1 MFYYP
6 CIIFCNFATGFK
18 GNCHTTRLTTHTT
31 QKQLRIMKKIFL
43 ALVGV
48 FLSSLLWADISG
60 VVRDEQG
67 EPLIGVSVLIEGTTQ
82 GTITDFDGN
91 FTLNAQEGQTLEVS
105 YMGYRTEHVRVSG
118 TSLAVV
124 LREDAK
130 TLDEV
135 VVVGYGTQKR
145 SDLTGS
151 VASVKADDVNAVPTS
166 SVAEMLRGQAA
177 GVVVT
182 QNSARPGGQSDIVIR
197 GKKSLTGGNAP
208 LYIVD
213 GTPVDNIDDFNA
225 QDIESVEVLKD
236 AAAQAIYGARASN
249 GVILVTTKK
258 GAEGKTSVDI
268 NAYAGAQTVKRNF
281 DLYSG
286 AEWAQLKREANRS
299 FVYDP
304 ATKTATGA
312 YQDDAS
318 LFGNMYQNLVDQQYT
333 DWENLMVHPAL
344 QQKYDISVRTGND
357 RSKMSA
363 ALGYFDQEG
372 MISPANYQ
380 RYNARFDFS
389 QKLGKRVTLGFKA
402 NYIHS
407 NQKSEDSDFVKV
419 LTESPLLSAYDA
431 DGNMLSLLADSK
443 WSPLWNNAHY
453 TSDKKTDRFMLGA
466 NLNWDIWG
474 GFTYRLNASVNYR
487 NQEQGTYQDSKH
499 EKGSSVGG
507 QAAITNTRYVD
518 YLLENI
524 FGYDHTWQDK
534 HHLNVTLVQSIE
546 SIRTTKTQT
555 SGSGFATDDLGYNN
569 ISAASITNPTVRTIT
584 PRHLVSFM
592 GRVNYS
598 LMDKYLFSVSA
609 RVDGSS
615 VFGKNSKWGVFPAG
629 SFAWRI
635 NQEDWLVDVNW
646 LTNLK
651 LRLSAGSV
659 GNQAID
665 PYQTQGLV
673 DGYYMKFGD
682 QNAMVGYL
690 PSTQLQNPDL
700 KWETTT
706 SYNVGLDFGFLRDRI
721 MGSVEYYYAKTT
733 DLLVEKSINQ
743 TTGYNTQLV
752 NMGSV
757 MNQGVEITANFVPV
771 KIKNF
776 TWTIDLIWAHNQ
788 NKILS
793 LNGATSADGKL
804 LNDEANNWFIGHNIN
819 AYYDYVFDGIW
830 QLGDDIPDYGGTYQ
844 PQPGDIRVRDV
855 NGDGQITPDDRVV
868 IDRDPKWT
876 ASLGTSFKFYGVD
889 ITFDFYGVYGAVR
902 QNNYLYASNQGGD
915 LKGVRNGIKVD
926 YWTIENPSNTAPR
939 PRDGNISY
947 FSSLSYQD
955 ASYFRLRNLSVGYS
969 FPKKLIAKAKMTNL
983 RIYCTA
989 SNLFTCTR
997 YQSYSPEASAGSYP
1011 EPRTVIGG
1019 LNLSF

>member
-1 MFYYP
+1 
-6 CIIFCNFATGFK
+6 
-18 GNCHTTRLTTHTT
+18 
-31 QKQLRIMKKIFL
+31 MKKIFL

-118 TSLAVV
+118 SSLAVV
-124 LREDAK
+124 LREDTK

-213 GTPVDNIDDFNA
+213 GTPVDNIDDFNS

-268 NAYAGAQTVKRNF
+268 NAYAGAQMVKRNF

-304 ATKTATGA
+304 ATKTATGT

-407 NQKSEDSDFVKV
+407 NQKSEDSDFAKV

-524 FGYDHTWQDK
+524 FGYDHTWQDR

-546 SIRTTKTQT
+546 SIRTTKTKT

-609 RVDGSS
+609 RIDGSS

-706 SYNVGLDFGFLRDRI
+706 SYNVGIDFGFLRDRI

-793 LNGATSADGKL
+793 LNGATGADGQL

-830 QLGDDIPDYGGTYQ
+830 QLDDDIPDYGGTYQ

-876 ASLGTSFKFYGVD
+876 ASFGTSFKFYGVD

-902 QNNYLYASNQGGD
+902 QNNYLYAANQGGD

>member
-1 MFYYP
+1 
-6 CIIFCNFATGFK
+6 
-18 GNCHTTRLTTHTT
+18 
-31 QKQLRIMKKIFL
+31 MKKIFL

-118 TSLAVV
+118 SSLAVV
-124 LREDAK
+124 LREDTK

-213 GTPVDNIDDFNA
+213 GTPVDNIDDFNS

-268 NAYAGAQTVKRNF
+268 NAYAGAQMVKRNF

-304 ATKTATGA
+304 ATKTATGT

-318 LFGNMYQNLVDQQYT
+318 LFGNMYQNFVDQQYT

-389 QKLGKRVTLGFKA
+389 QKLGKRVTLGFKT

-407 NQKSEDSDFVKV
+407 NQKSEDSDFAKV

-706 SYNVGLDFGFLRDRI
+706 SYNVGIDFGFLRDRI

-793 LNGATSADGKL
+793 LNGATGADGQL

-830 QLGDDIPDYGGTYQ
+830 QLDDDIPDYGGTYQ

-855 NGDGQITPDDRVV
+855 NGEGQITPDDRVV

-902 QNNYLYASNQGGD
+902 QNNYLYAANQGGD

>member
-1 MFYYP
+1 
-6 CIIFCNFATGFK
+6 
-18 GNCHTTRLTTHTT
+18 
-31 QKQLRIMKKIFL
+31 MKKIFL

-118 TSLAVV
+118 SSLAVV
-124 LREDAK
+124 LREDTK

-213 GTPVDNIDDFNA
+213 GTPVDNIDDFNS

-268 NAYAGAQTVKRNF
+268 NAYAGAQMVKRNF

-304 ATKTATGA
+304 ATKTATGT

-357 RSKMSA
+357 RFKMSA

-407 NQKSEDSDFVKV
+407 NQKSEDSDFAKV

-793 LNGATSADGKL
+793 LNGATGADGQP

-830 QLGDDIPDYGGTYQ
+830 QLDDDIPDYGGTYQ

-876 ASLGTSFKFYGVD
+876 ASFGTSFKFYGVD

-902 QNNYLYASNQGGD
+902 QNNYLYAANQGGD

>member
-1 MFYYP
+1 
-6 CIIFCNFATGFK
+6 
-18 GNCHTTRLTTHTT
+18 
-31 QKQLRIMKKIFL
+31 MKKIFL

-118 TSLAVV
+118 SSLAVV
-124 LREDAK
+124 MREDTK

-268 NAYAGAQTVKRNF
+268 NAYAGAQMVKRNF

-304 ATKTATGA
+304 ATKTATGT

-407 NQKSEDSDFVKV
+407 NQKSEDSDFAKV

-524 FGYDHTWQDK
+524 FGYDHTWQDR

-793 LNGATSADGKL
+793 LNGATGADGQL

-830 QLGDDIPDYGGTYQ
+830 QLDDDLPDYGGTYQ

-902 QNNYLYASNQGGD
+902 QNNYLYAANQGGD

>member
-1 MFYYP
+1 
-6 CIIFCNFATGFK
+6 
-18 GNCHTTRLTTHTT
+18 
-31 QKQLRIMKKIFL
+31 MKKIFL
-43 ALVGV
+43 TLVGV

-118 TSLAVV
+118 SSLAVV
-124 LREDAK
+124 LREDTK

-213 GTPVDNIDDFNA
+213 GTPVDNIDDFNS

-268 NAYAGAQTVKRNF
+268 NAYAGAQMVKRNF

-304 ATKTATGA
+304 ATKTATGT

-407 NQKSEDSDFVKV
+407 NQKSEDSDFAKV

-524 FGYDHTWQDK
+524 FGYDHTWQDR

-793 LNGATSADGKL
+793 LNGATGADGQL

-830 QLGDDIPDYGGTYQ
+830 QLDDDIPDYGGTYQ

-876 ASLGTSFKFYGVD
+876 ASFGTSFKFYGVD

-902 QNNYLYASNQGGD
+902 QNNYLYAANQGGD
-915 LKGVRNGIKVD
+915 LKGVRNGIKVN

-955 ASYFRLRNLSVGYS
+955 ASYFRLRNFSVGYS

>member
-1 MFYYP
+1 
-6 CIIFCNFATGFK
+6 
-18 GNCHTTRLTTHTT
+18 
-31 QKQLRIMKKIFL
+31 MKKIFL
-43 ALVGV
+43 GILCVMCSAWA
-48 FLSSLLWADISG
+48 WADVTG

-67 EPLIGVSVLIEGTTQ
+67 EPLIGVSVVLEGTTQ
-82 GTITDFDGN
+82 GTITDFDGQ
-91 FTLNAQEGQTLEVS
+91 FVLSAQEGQTLEIS
-105 YMGYRTEHVRVSG
+105 YMGYRTERVKVG
-118 TSLAVV
+118 KGALTVV
-124 LREDAK
+124 LSEDTKA
-130 TLDEV
+130 LDEV

-151 VASVKADDVNAVPTS
+151 VVSVKAEDMNAVPTS

-225 QDIESVEVLKD
+225 QDIESIEVLKD
-236 AAAQAIYGARASN
+236 ASAQAIYGARASN
-249 GVILVTTKK
+249 GVILVTTKR
-258 GAEGKTSVDI
+258 GSEGKTQVDL
-268 NAYAGAQTVKRNF
+268 NAYAGAQMVKRNF

-286 AEWAQLKREANRS
+286 AEWARMKREANRS

-304 ATKTATGA
+304 VTKTATGD
-312 YQDDAS
+312 YQDDVS
-318 LFGNMYQNLVDQQYT
+318 LFGNMYQNLVDERYT
-333 DWENLMVHPAL
+333 NWEELMIKPAL

-357 RSKMSA
+357 RTKMSA
-363 ALGYFDQEG
+363 ALGFYDQEG
-372 MISPANYQ
+372 MIAPANYR
-380 RYNARFDFS
+380 RYNARFDVS
-389 QKLGKRVTLGFKA
+389 QKLGKRVTIGMKT
-402 NYIHS
+402 NYVHS
-407 NQKSEDSDFVKV
+407 DQKSEDSEFSKV
-419 LTESPLLSAYDA
+419 LTESPLLSAYDE

-453 TSDKKTDRFMLGA
+453 TSDKKTDRFMLGL
-466 NLNWDIWG
+466 NLDWNIWG
-474 GFTYRLNASVNYR
+474 GLTYRLNTSVNYR
-487 NQEQGTYQDSKH
+487 NQEQGVYRDSKH

-507 QAAITNTRYVD
+507 QASVANTRYVD

-524 FGYDHTWQDK
+524 LAYDRTWQEK

-546 SIRTTKTQT
+546 SIRTTMTT
-555 SGSGFATDDLGYNN
+555 TGGSGFATDDLGYNN
-569 ISAASITNPTVRTIT
+569 ISAASITNPTKRTIT
-584 PRHLVSFM
+584 PRQLVSFM

-659 GNQAID
+659 GNQAIS

-673 DGYYMKFGD
+673 DSYYMKFGD
-682 QNAMVGYL
+682 ENALVGYL
-690 PSTQLQNPDL
+690 LSGQLQNPDL

-706 SYNVGLDFGFLRDRI
+706 SYNAGLDFGFLRDRI
-721 MGSVEYYYAKTT
+721 MGTVEYYRAKTT

-757 MNQGVEITANFVPV
+757 LNQGVEITANFVPV

-776 TWTIDLIWAHNQ
+776 TWTVDVIWAHNQ

-793 LNGATSADGKL
+793 LNGAQGANGEL
-804 LNDEANNWFIGHNIN
+804 LNDEANGWFIGHNIN
-819 AYYDYVFDGIW
+819 AYYDYRFDGIW

-844 PQPGDIRVRDV
+844 PQPGDIRVKDV
-855 NGDGQITPDDRVV
+855 NNDGKITAEDRVV

-876 ASLGTSFKFYGVD
+876 ASLGTAFKFFGVD
-889 ITFDFYGVYGAVR
+889 ISFDFYGVYGAVR
-902 QNNYLYASNQGGD
+902 QNNYLYSSNQGGD

-939 PRDGNISY
+939 PRDGNITY

-955 ASYFRLRNLSVGYS
+955 ASYFRLRTLSVGYS
-969 FPKKLIAKAKMTNL
+969 FPKKLIAKAKMSNL

-989 SNLFTCTR
+989 SNVFTCTK

>member
-1 MFYYP
+1 
-6 CIIFCNFATGFK
+6 
-18 GNCHTTRLTTHTT
+18 
-31 QKQLRIMKKIFL
+31 MKKIFL

-118 TSLAVV
+118 SSLAVV
-124 LREDAK
+124 LREDTK

-213 GTPVDNIDDFNA
+213 GTPVDNIDDFNS

-268 NAYAGAQTVKRNF
+268 NAYAGAQMVKRNF

-304 ATKTATGA
+304 ATKTATGT

-318 LFGNMYQNLVDQQYT
+318 LFGNMYQNFVDQQYT

-389 QKLGKRVTLGFKA
+389 QKLGKRVTLGFKT

-407 NQKSEDSDFVKV
+407 NQKSEDSDFAKV

-706 SYNVGLDFGFLRDRI
+706 SYNVGIDFGFLRDRI

-793 LNGATSADGKL
+793 LNGATGADGQL

-830 QLGDDIPDYGGTYQ
+830 QLDDDIPDYGGTYQ

-902 QNNYLYASNQGGD
+902 QNNYLYAANQGGD

>member
-1 MFYYP
+1 
-6 CIIFCNFATGFK
+6 
-18 GNCHTTRLTTHTT
+18 
-31 QKQLRIMKKIFL
+31 MKKIFL

-118 TSLAVV
+118 SSLAVV
-124 LREDAK
+124 LQEDTK

-213 GTPVDNIDDFNA
+213 GTPVDNIDDFNS

-268 NAYAGAQTVKRNF
+268 NAYAGAQMVKRNF

-304 ATKTATGA
+304 ATKTATGT

-318 LFGNMYQNLVDQQYT
+318 LFGNMYQNFVDQQYT

-389 QKLGKRVTLGFKA
+389 QKLGKRVTLGFKT

-407 NQKSEDSDFVKV
+407 NQKSEDSDFAKV

-466 NLNWDIWG
+466 NLNWNIWG

-555 SGSGFATDDLGYNN
+555 SGSGFATDDFGYNN

-706 SYNVGLDFGFLRDRI
+706 SYNVGIDFGFLRDRI

-793 LNGATSADGKL
+793 LNGATGADGQL

-830 QLGDDIPDYGGTYQ
+830 QLDDDIPDYGGTYQ

-876 ASLGTSFKFYGVD
+876 ASFGTSFKFYGVD

-902 QNNYLYASNQGGD
+902 QNNYLYAANQGGD

>member
-1 MFYYP
+1 
-6 CIIFCNFATGFK
+6 
-18 GNCHTTRLTTHTT
+18 
-31 QKQLRIMKKIFL
+31 MKKIFL

-118 TSLAVV
+118 SSLAVV
-124 LREDAK
+124 LREDTK

-213 GTPVDNIDDFNA
+213 GTPVDNIDDFNS

-268 NAYAGAQTVKRNF
+268 NAYAGVQMVKRNF

-304 ATKTATGA
+304 ATKTATGT

-318 LFGNMYQNLVDQQYT
+318 LFGNMYQNFVDQQYT

-389 QKLGKRVTLGFKA
+389 QKLGKRVTLGFKT

-407 NQKSEDSDFVKV
+407 NQKSEDSDFAKV

-673 DGYYMKFGD
+673 DGYYMQFGD

-706 SYNVGLDFGFLRDRI
+706 SYNVGIDFGFLRDRI

-793 LNGATSADGKL
+793 LNGATGADGQL

-830 QLGDDIPDYGGTYQ
+830 QLDDDIPDYGGTYQ

-902 QNNYLYASNQGGD
+902 QNNYLYAANQGGD

>member
-1 MFYYP
+1 
-6 CIIFCNFATGFK
+6 
-18 GNCHTTRLTTHTT
+18 
-31 QKQLRIMKKIFL
+31 MKKIFL
-43 ALVGV
+43 ALAGV

-118 TSLAVV
+118 SSLAVV
-124 LREDAK
+124 LREDTK

-213 GTPVDNIDDFNA
+213 GTPVDNIDDFNS

-268 NAYAGAQTVKRNF
+268 NAYAGAQMVKRNF

-304 ATKTATGA
+304 ATKTATGT

-318 LFGNMYQNLVDQQYT
+318 LFGNMYQNFVDQQYT

-389 QKLGKRVTLGFKA
+389 QKLGKRVTLGFKT

-407 NQKSEDSDFVKV
+407 NQKSEDSDFAKV

-706 SYNVGLDFGFLRDRI
+706 SYNVGIDFGFLRDRI

-793 LNGATSADGKL
+793 LNGATGADGQL

-830 QLGDDIPDYGGTYQ
+830 QLDDDIPDYGGTYQ

-902 QNNYLYASNQGGD
+902 QNNYLYAANQGGD

>member
-1 MFYYP
+1 
-6 CIIFCNFATGFK
+6 
-18 GNCHTTRLTTHTT
+18 
-31 QKQLRIMKKIFL
+31 MKKIFL

-118 TSLAVV
+118 SSLAVV
-124 LREDAK
+124 LREDTK

-213 GTPVDNIDDFNA
+213 GTPVDNIDDFNS

-268 NAYAGAQTVKRNF
+268 NVYAGAQMVKRNF

-304 ATKTATGA
+304 ATKTATGT

-318 LFGNMYQNLVDQQYT
+318 LFGNMYQNFVDQQYT

-389 QKLGKRVTLGFKA
+389 QKLGKRVTLGFKT

-407 NQKSEDSDFVKV
+407 NQKSEDSDFAKV

-793 LNGATSADGKL
+793 LNGATGADGQL

-830 QLGDDIPDYGGTYQ
+830 QLDDDIPDYGGTYQ

-902 QNNYLYASNQGGD
+902 QNNYLYAANQGGD

>member
-1 MFYYP
+1 
-6 CIIFCNFATGFK
+6 
-18 GNCHTTRLTTHTT
+18 
-31 QKQLRIMKKIFL
+31 MKKIFL

>member
-1 MFYYP
+1 
-6 CIIFCNFATGFK
+6 
-18 GNCHTTRLTTHTT
+18 
-31 QKQLRIMKKIFL
+31 MKKIFL

-118 TSLAVV
+118 SSLAVV
-124 LREDAK
+124 LREDTK

-213 GTPVDNIDDFNA
+213 GTPVDNIDDFNS

-268 NAYAGAQTVKRNF
+268 NAYAGAQMVKRNF

-304 ATKTATGA
+304 ATKTATGT

-407 NQKSEDSDFVKV
+407 NQKSEDSDFAKV

-793 LNGATSADGKL
+793 LNGATGADGQL

-830 QLGDDIPDYGGTYQ
+830 QLDDDIPDYGGTYQ

-902 QNNYLYASNQGGD
+902 QNNYLYAANQGGD

>member
-1 MFYYP
+1 M
-6 CIIFCNFATGFK
+6 CSAW
-18 GNCHTTRLTTHTT
+18 
-31 QKQLRIMKKIFL
+31 
-43 ALVGV
+43 A
-48 FLSSLLWADISG
+48 WADVTG

-67 EPLIGVSVLIEGTTQ
+67 EPLIGVSVVLEGTTQ
-82 GTITDFDGN
+82 GTITDFDGQ
-91 FTLNAQEGQTLEVS
+91 FVLSAQEGQTLEIS
-105 YMGYRTEHVRVSG
+105 YMGYRTERVKVG
-118 TSLAVV
+118 KGALTVV
-124 LREDAK
+124 LSEDTKA
-130 TLDEV
+130 LDEV

-151 VASVKADDVNAVPTS
+151 VVSVKAEDMNAVPTS

-225 QDIESVEVLKD
+225 QDIESIEVLKD
-236 AAAQAIYGARASN
+236 ASAQAIYGARASN
-249 GVILVTTKK
+249 GVILVTTKR
-258 GAEGKTSVDI
+258 GSEGKTQVDL
-268 NAYAGAQTVKRNF
+268 NAYAGAQMVKRNF

-286 AEWAQLKREANRS
+286 AEWARMKREANRS

-304 ATKTATGA
+304 VTKTATGD
-312 YQDDAS
+312 YQNDVS
-318 LFGNMYQNLVDQQYT
+318 LFGNMYQNLVDERYT
-333 DWENLMVHPAL
+333 NWEELMIKPAL

-357 RSKMSA
+357 RTKMSA
-363 ALGYFDQEG
+363 ALGFYDQEG
-372 MISPANYQ
+372 MIAPANYR
-380 RYNARFDFS
+380 RYNARFDVS
-389 QKLGKRVTLGFKA
+389 QKLGKRVTIGMKT
-402 NYIHS
+402 NYVHS
-407 NQKSEDSDFVKV
+407 DQKSEDSEFSKV
-419 LTESPLLSAYDA
+419 LTESPLLSAYDE

-453 TSDKKTDRFMLGA
+453 TSDKKTDRFMLGL
-466 NLNWDIWG
+466 NLDWNIWG
-474 GFTYRLNASVNYR
+474 GLTYRLNTSVNYR
-487 NQEQGTYQDSKH
+487 NQEQGVYRDSKH

-507 QAAITNTRYVD
+507 QASVANTRYVD

-524 FGYDHTWQDK
+524 LAYDRTWQEK

-546 SIRTTKTQT
+546 SIRTTMTT
-555 SGSGFATDDLGYNN
+555 TGGSGFATDDLGYNN
-569 ISAASITNPTVRTIT
+569 ISAASITNPTKRTIT
-584 PRHLVSFM
+584 PRQLVSFM

-659 GNQAID
+659 GNQAIS

-673 DGYYMKFGD
+673 DSYYMKFGD
-682 QNAMVGYL
+682 ENALVGYL
-690 PSTQLQNPDL
+690 PSWQLQNPDL

-706 SYNVGLDFGFLRDRI
+706 SYNAGLDFGFLRDRI
-721 MGSVEYYYAKTT
+721 MGTVEYYRAKTT

-757 MNQGVEITANFVPV
+757 LNQGVEITANFVPV

-776 TWTIDLIWAHNQ
+776 TWTVDVIWAHNQ

-793 LNGATSADGKL
+793 LNGAQGANGEL
-804 LNDEANNWFIGHNIN
+804 LNDEANGWFIGHNIN
-819 AYYDYVFDGIW
+819 AYYDYQFDGIW
-830 QLGDDIPDYGGTYQ
+830 QLDDDIPDYGGTYQ
-844 PQPGDIRVRDV
+844 PQPGDIRVKDV
-855 NGDGQITPDDRVV
+855 NNDGKITAEDRVV

-876 ASLGTSFKFYGVD
+876 ASLGTAFKFFGVD
-889 ITFDFYGVYGAVR
+889 ISFDFYGVYGAVR
-902 QNNYLYASNQGGD
+902 QNNYLYSSNQGGD

-939 PRDGNISY
+939 PRDGNITY

-955 ASYFRLRNLSVGYS
+955 ASYFRLRTLSVGYS
-969 FPKKLIAKAKMTNL
+969 FPKKLIEKAKMSNL

-989 SNLFTCTR
+989 SNVFTCAK

>member
-1 MFYYP
+1 
-6 CIIFCNFATGFK
+6 
-18 GNCHTTRLTTHTT
+18 
-31 QKQLRIMKKIFL
+31 MKKIFL

-118 TSLAVV
+118 SSLAVV
-124 LREDAK
+124 LREDTK

-213 GTPVDNIDDFNA
+213 GTPVDNIDDFNS

-268 NAYAGAQTVKRNF
+268 NAYAGAQMVKRNF

-304 ATKTATGA
+304 ATKTATGT

-318 LFGNMYQNLVDQQYT
+318 LFGNMYQNFVDQQYT

-389 QKLGKRVTLGFKA
+389 QKLGKRVTLGFKT

-407 NQKSEDSDFVKV
+407 NQKSEDSDFAKV

-524 FGYDHTWQDK
+524 FGYDHTWQDR

-793 LNGATSADGKL
+793 LNGATGADGQL

-830 QLGDDIPDYGGTYQ
+830 QLDDDIPDYGGTYQ

-876 ASLGTSFKFYGVD
+876 ASFGTSFKFYGVD

-902 QNNYLYASNQGGD
+902 QNNYLYAANQGGD

-926 YWTIENPSNTAPR
+926 YWTIGNPSNTAPR

>member
-1 MFYYP
+1 
-6 CIIFCNFATGFK
+6 
-18 GNCHTTRLTTHTT
+18 
-31 QKQLRIMKKIFL
+31 MKNIFL

-118 TSLAVV
+118 SSLAVV
-124 LREDAK
+124 MREDTK

-268 NAYAGAQTVKRNF
+268 NAYAGAQMVKRNF

-304 ATKTATGA
+304 ATKTATGT

-407 NQKSEDSDFVKV
+407 NQKSEDSDFAKV

-524 FGYDHTWQDK
+524 FGYDHTWQDR

-793 LNGATSADGKL
+793 LNGATGADGQL

-830 QLGDDIPDYGGTYQ
+830 QLDDDIPDYGGTYQ

-902 QNNYLYASNQGGD
+902 QNNYLYAANQGGD

>member
-1 MFYYP
+1 
-6 CIIFCNFATGFK
+6 
-18 GNCHTTRLTTHTT
+18 
-31 QKQLRIMKKIFL
+31 MKKIFL

-118 TSLAVV
+118 SSLAVV
-124 LREDAK
+124 LREDTK

-213 GTPVDNIDDFNA
+213 GTPVDNIDDFNS

-268 NAYAGAQTVKRNF
+268 NAYAGAQMVKRNF

-304 ATKTATGA
+304 ATKTATGT

-407 NQKSEDSDFVKV
+407 NQKSEDSDFAKV

-524 FGYDHTWQDK
+524 FGYDHTWQDR

-793 LNGATSADGKL
+793 LNGATGADGQL

-830 QLGDDIPDYGGTYQ
+830 QLDDDIPDYGGTYQ

-876 ASLGTSFKFYGVD
+876 ASFGTSFKFYGVD

-902 QNNYLYASNQGGD
+902 QNNYLYAANQGGD
-915 LKGVRNGIKVD
+915 LKGVRNGIKVN

-955 ASYFRLRNLSVGYS
+955 ASYFRLRNFSVGYS

>member
-1 MFYYP
+1 
-6 CIIFCNFATGFK
+6 
-18 GNCHTTRLTTHTT
+18 
-31 QKQLRIMKKIFL
+31 MKKIFL

-118 TSLAVV
+118 SSLAVV
-124 LREDAK
+124 LREDTK

-213 GTPVDNIDDFNA
+213 GTPVDNIDDFNS

-268 NAYAGAQTVKRNF
+268 NAYAGAQMVKRNF

-304 ATKTATGA
+304 ATKTATGT

-407 NQKSEDSDFVKV
+407 NQKSEDSDFAKV

-793 LNGATSADGKL
+793 LNGATGADGQL

-830 QLGDDIPDYGGTYQ
+830 QLDDDIPDYGGTYQ

-876 ASLGTSFKFYGVD
+876 ASFGTSFKFYGVD

-902 QNNYLYASNQGGD
+902 QNNYLYAANQGGD

>member
-1 MFYYP
+1 
-6 CIIFCNFATGFK
+6 
-18 GNCHTTRLTTHTT
+18 
-31 QKQLRIMKKIFL
+31 MKKIFL

-91 FTLNAQEGQTLEVS
+91 FTLNAQDGQTLEVS
-105 YMGYRTEHVRVSG
+105 YMGYRTEHIRVSG
-118 TSLAVV
+118 SSLAVV
-124 LREDAK
+124 LREDTK

-213 GTPVDNIDDFNA
+213 GTPVDNIDDFNS

-268 NAYAGAQTVKRNF
+268 NAYAGAQMVKRNF

-304 ATKTATGA
+304 ATKTATGT

-407 NQKSEDSDFVKV
+407 NQKSEDSDFAKV
-419 LTESPLLSAYDA
+419 LTESPLLSAYDV

-524 FGYDHTWQDK
+524 FGYDHTWHDK

-793 LNGATSADGKL
+793 LNGATGADGQL

-830 QLGDDIPDYGGTYQ
+830 QLDDDIPDYGGTYQ

-902 QNNYLYASNQGGD
+902 QNNYLYAANQGGD

>member
-1 MFYYP
+1 
-6 CIIFCNFATGFK
+6 
-18 GNCHTTRLTTHTT
+18 
-31 QKQLRIMKKIFL
+31 MKKIFL

-118 TSLAVV
+118 SSLAVV
-124 LREDAK
+124 LREDTK

-213 GTPVDNIDDFNA
+213 GTPVDNIDDFNS
-225 QDIESVEVLKD
+225 QDIESIEVLKD

-268 NAYAGAQTVKRNF
+268 NAYAGAQMVKRNF

-304 ATKTATGA
+304 ATKTATGT

-318 LFGNMYQNLVDQQYT
+318 LFGNMYQNFVDQQYT

-389 QKLGKRVTLGFKA
+389 QKLGKRVTLGFKT

-407 NQKSEDSDFVKV
+407 NQKSEDSDFAKV

-524 FGYDHTWQDK
+524 FGYDHTWQDR

-546 SIRTTKTQT
+546 SIRTTKTKT

-793 LNGATSADGKL
+793 LNGATGADGQL

-830 QLGDDIPDYGGTYQ
+830 QLDDDIPDYGGTYQ

-902 QNNYLYASNQGGD
+902 QNNYLYAANQGGD

>member
-1 MFYYP
+1 
-6 CIIFCNFATGFK
+6 
-18 GNCHTTRLTTHTT
+18 
-31 QKQLRIMKKIFL
+31 MKKIFL
-43 ALVGV
+43 GILCVMCSAWV
-48 FLSSLLWADISG
+48 WADVTG

-67 EPLIGVSVLIEGTTQ
+67 EPLIGVSVVLEGTTQ
-82 GTITDFDGN
+82 GTITDFDGQ
-91 FTLNAQEGQTLEVS
+91 FVLSAQEGQTLEIS
-105 YMGYRTEHVRVSG
+105 YMGYRTERVKVG
-118 TSLAVV
+118 KGALTVV
-124 LREDAK
+124 LSEDTKA
-130 TLDEV
+130 LDEV

-151 VASVKADDVNAVPTS
+151 VVSVKAEDMNAVPTS

-225 QDIESVEVLKD
+225 QDIESIEVLKD
-236 AAAQAIYGARASN
+236 ASAQAIYGARASN
-249 GVILVTTKK
+249 GVILVTTKR
-258 GAEGKTSVDI
+258 GSEGKTQVDL
-268 NAYAGAQTVKRNF
+268 NAYAGAQMVKRNF
-281 DLYSG
+281 DLYGG
-286 AEWAQLKREANRS
+286 AEWARMKREANRS

-304 ATKTATGA
+304 VTKTATGD
-312 YQDDAS
+312 YQDDVS
-318 LFGNMYQNLVDQQYT
+318 LFGNMYQNLVDERYT
-333 DWENLMVHPAL
+333 NWEELMIKPAL

-357 RSKMSA
+357 RTKMSA
-363 ALGYFDQEG
+363 ALGFYDQEG
-372 MISPANYQ
+372 MIAPANYR
-380 RYNARFDFS
+380 RYNARFDVS
-389 QKLGKRVTLGFKA
+389 QKLGKRVTIGMKT
-402 NYIHS
+402 NYVHS
-407 NQKSEDSDFVKV
+407 DQKSEDSEFSKV
-419 LTESPLLSAYDA
+419 LTESPLLSAYDE

-453 TSDKKTDRFMLGA
+453 TSDKKTDRFMLGL
-466 NLNWDIWG
+466 NLDWNIWG
-474 GFTYRLNASVNYR
+474 GLTYRLNTSVNYR
-487 NQEQGTYQDSKH
+487 SQEQGVYRDSKH

-507 QAAITNTRYVD
+507 QASVANTRYVD

-524 FGYDHTWQDK
+524 LAYDRTWQEK

-546 SIRTTKTQT
+546 SIRTTMTT
-555 SGSGFATDDLGYNN
+555 TGGSGFATDDLGYNN
-569 ISAASITNPTVRTIT
+569 ISAASITNPTKRTIT
-584 PRHLVSFM
+584 PRQLVSFM

-659 GNQAID
+659 GNQAIS

-673 DGYYMKFGD
+673 DSYYMKFGD
-682 QNAMVGYL
+682 ENALVGYL
-690 PSTQLQNPDL
+690 PSGQLQNPDL

-706 SYNVGLDFGFLRDRI
+706 SYNAGLDFGFLRDRI
-721 MGSVEYYYAKTT
+721 MGTVEYYRAKTT

-757 MNQGVEITANFVPV
+757 LNQGVEITANFVPV

-776 TWTIDLIWAHNQ
+776 TWTVDVIWAHNQ

-793 LNGATSADGKL
+793 LNGAQGANGEL
-804 LNDEANNWFIGHNIN
+804 LNDEANGWFIGHNIN
-819 AYYDYVFDGIW
+819 AYYDYQFDGIW

-844 PQPGDIRVRDV
+844 PQPGDIRVKDV
-855 NGDGQITPDDRVV
+855 NNDGKITAEDRVV

-876 ASLGTSFKFYGVD
+876 ASLGTAFKFFGVD
-889 ITFDFYGVYGAVR
+889 ISFDFYGVYGAVR
-902 QNNYLYASNQGGD
+902 QNNYLYSSNQGGD

-939 PRDGNISY
+939 PRDGNITY

-955 ASYFRLRNLSVGYS
+955 ASYFRLRTLSVGYS
-969 FPKKLIAKAKMTNL
+969 FPKKLIEKAKMSNL

-989 SNLFTCTR
+989 SNVFTCTK

>member
-6 CIIFCNFATGFK
+6 CIIFCNFAAGFK
-18 GNCHTTRLTTHTT
+18 GNRHATRFITHTT
-31 QKQLRIMKKIFL
+31 QNNFRIMKKIFL

-82 GTITDFDGN
+82 GTITDFDGL

-118 TSLAVV
+118 SSLAVV
-124 LREDAK
+124 LREDTK

-213 GTPVDNIDDFNA
+213 GTPVDNIDDFNS

-304 ATKTATGA
+304 ATKTATGT

-318 LFGNMYQNLVDQQYT
+318 LFGNMYQNLVDQQST

-407 NQKSEDSDFVKV
+407 NQKSEDSDFAKV

-431 DGNMLSLLADSK
+431 DGNMLSLLTDSK

-466 NLNWDIWG
+466 NLHWDIWG

-524 FGYDHTWQDK
+524 FGYDHTWQDR
-534 HHLNVTLVQSIE
+534 HHLNVTIVQSIE

-793 LNGATSADGKL
+793 LNGATGADGQL

-830 QLGDDIPDYGGTYQ
+830 QLDDDIPDYGGTYQ

-902 QNNYLYASNQGGD
+902 QNNYLYAANQGGD
-915 LKGVRNGIKVD
+915 LKGVRNGIKVN

>member
-1 MFYYP
+1 
-6 CIIFCNFATGFK
+6 
-18 GNCHTTRLTTHTT
+18 
-31 QKQLRIMKKIFL
+31 MKKIFL

-118 TSLAVV
+118 SSLAVV
-124 LREDAK
+124 LREDTK

-268 NAYAGAQTVKRNF
+268 NAYAGAQMVKRNF

-304 ATKTATGA
+304 ATKTATGT

-407 NQKSEDSDFVKV
+407 NQKSEDSDFAKV
-419 LTESPLLSAYDA
+419 LTESPLLSAYDV

-474 GFTYRLNASVNYR
+474 GFTYRLNASINYR

-524 FGYDHTWQDK
+524 FGYDHTWQDR

-793 LNGATSADGKL
+793 LNGATGADGQL

-819 AYYDYVFDGIW
+819 AYYDYVFDGVW
-830 QLGDDIPDYGGTYQ
+830 QLDDDIPDYGGTYQ

-902 QNNYLYASNQGGD
+902 QNNYLYAANQGGD

>member
-1 MFYYP
+1 
-6 CIIFCNFATGFK
+6 
-18 GNCHTTRLTTHTT
+18 
-31 QKQLRIMKKIFL
+31 MKKIFL

-48 FLSSLLWADISG
+48 FLSSLLWADITG

-91 FTLNAQEGQTLEVS
+91 FTLNAQDGQTLEVS

-118 TSLAVV
+118 SSLAVV
-124 LREDAK
+124 LREDTK

-213 GTPVDNIDDFNA
+213 GTPVDNIDDFNS

-268 NAYAGAQTVKRNF
+268 NAYAGAQMVKRNF

-304 ATKTATGA
+304 ATKTATGT

-407 NQKSEDSDFVKV
+407 NQKSEDSDFAKV

-788 NKILS
+788 NRILS
-793 LNGATSADGKL
+793 LNGATGADGQL

-830 QLGDDIPDYGGTYQ
+830 QLDDDIPDYGGTYQ

-902 QNNYLYASNQGGD
+902 QNNYLYAANQGGD

>member
-1 MFYYP
+1 
-6 CIIFCNFATGFK
+6 
-18 GNCHTTRLTTHTT
+18 
-31 QKQLRIMKKIFL
+31 MKKIFL

-91 FTLNAQEGQTLEVS
+91 FTLNAQQGQTIEVS

-118 TSLAVV
+118 SSLAVV
-124 LREDAK
+124 LREDTK

-407 NQKSEDSDFVKV
+407 NQKSEDSDFAKV

-499 EKGSSVGG
+499 EKGSSIGG

-524 FGYDHTWQDK
+524 FGYDHTWQDR

-706 SYNVGLDFGFLRDRI
+706 SYNVGIDFGFLRDRI

-757 MNQGVEITANFVPV
+757 INQGVEITANFVPV

-830 QLGDDIPDYGGTYQ
+830 QLDDDIPDYGGTYQ

-915 LKGVRNGIKVD
+915 LKGVRNGIKVN

-997 YQSYSPEASAGSYP
+997 FQSYSPEASAGSYP

>member
-6 CIIFCNFATGFK
+6 CIIFCNFAAGFK
-18 GNCHTTRLTTHTT
+18 GNRHTTRSTTHTT
-31 QKQLRIMKKIFL
+31 QNNFRIMKKIFL

-118 TSLAVV
+118 SSLAVV
-124 LREDAK
+124 LREDTK

-213 GTPVDNIDDFNA
+213 GTPVDNIDDFNS

-268 NAYAGAQTVKRNF
+268 NAYAGAQMVKRNF

-299 FVYDP
+299 FAYDP
-304 ATKTATGA
+304 ATKTATGT

-318 LFGNMYQNLVDQQYT
+318 LFGNMYQNLVDQRYT

-407 NQKSEDSDFVKV
+407 NQKSEDSDFAKV

-466 NLNWDIWG
+466 NLHWDIWG

-793 LNGATSADGKL
+793 LNGATGADGQL

-830 QLGDDIPDYGGTYQ
+830 QLDDDIPDYGGTYQ

-902 QNNYLYASNQGGD
+902 QNNYLYAANQGGD

>member
-1 MFYYP
+1 
-6 CIIFCNFATGFK
+6 
-18 GNCHTTRLTTHTT
+18 
-31 QKQLRIMKKIFL
+31 MKKIFL

-118 TSLAVV
+118 SSLAVV
-124 LREDAK
+124 LREDIK

-213 GTPVDNIDDFNA
+213 GTPVDNIDDFNS

-268 NAYAGAQTVKRNF
+268 NAYAGAQMVKRNF

-304 ATKTATGA
+304 ATKTATGT

-389 QKLGKRVTLGFKA
+389 QKLGKRVTIGFKA

-407 NQKSEDSDFVKV
+407 NQKSEDSDFAKV

-609 RVDGSS
+609 RIDGSS

-793 LNGATSADGKL
+793 LNGATGADGQL

-830 QLGDDIPDYGGTYQ
+830 QLDDDIPDYGGTYQ

-876 ASLGTSFKFYGVD
+876 ASFGTSFKFYGVD

-902 QNNYLYASNQGGD
+902 QNNYLYAANQGGD

-955 ASYFRLRNLSVGYS
+955 ASYFRLRNFSVGYS

>member
-1 MFYYP
+1 
-6 CIIFCNFATGFK
+6 
-18 GNCHTTRLTTHTT
+18 
-31 QKQLRIMKKIFL
+31 MKKIFL

-118 TSLAVV
+118 SSLAVV
-124 LREDAK
+124 LREDTK

-213 GTPVDNIDDFNA
+213 GTPVDNIDDFNS

-268 NAYAGAQTVKRNF
+268 NAYAGAQMVKRNF

-299 FVYDP
+299 FAYDP
-304 ATKTATGA
+304 ATKTATGT

-318 LFGNMYQNLVDQQYT
+318 LFGNMYQNLVDQRYT

-407 NQKSEDSDFVKV
+407 NQKSEDSDFAKV

-466 NLNWDIWG
+466 NLHWDIWG

-793 LNGATSADGKL
+793 LNGATGADGQL

-830 QLGDDIPDYGGTYQ
+830 QLDDDIPDYGGTYQ

-902 QNNYLYASNQGGD
+902 QNNYLYAANQGGD

>member
-1 MFYYP
+1 
-6 CIIFCNFATGFK
+6 
-18 GNCHTTRLTTHTT
+18 
-31 QKQLRIMKKIFL
+31 MKKIFL

-67 EPLIGVSVLIEGTTQ
+67 EPLIGVSVLIEGTTK

-118 TSLAVV
+118 SSLAVV
-124 LREDAK
+124 LREDTK

-213 GTPVDNIDDFNA
+213 GTPVDNIDDFNS

-268 NAYAGAQTVKRNF
+268 NAYAGAQMVKRNF

-304 ATKTATGA
+304 ATKTATGT

-407 NQKSEDSDFVKV
+407 NQKSEDSDFAKV

-793 LNGATSADGKL
+793 LNGATGADGQL

-830 QLGDDIPDYGGTYQ
+830 QLDDDIPDYGGTYQ

-876 ASLGTSFKFYGVD
+876 ASFGTSFKFYGVD

-902 QNNYLYASNQGGD
+902 QNNYLYAANQGGD

>member
-1 MFYYP
+1 
-6 CIIFCNFATGFK
+6 
-18 GNCHTTRLTTHTT
+18 
-31 QKQLRIMKKIFL
+31 MKKIFL

-118 TSLAVV
+118 SSLAVV
-124 LREDAK
+124 LQEDTK

-213 GTPVDNIDDFNA
+213 GTPVDNIDDFNS

-268 NAYAGAQTVKRNF
+268 NAYAGAQMVKRNF

-304 ATKTATGA
+304 ATKTATGT

-318 LFGNMYQNLVDQQYT
+318 LFGNMYQNFVDQQYT

-389 QKLGKRVTLGFKA
+389 QKLGKRVTLGFKT

-407 NQKSEDSDFVKV
+407 NQKSEDSDFAKV

-706 SYNVGLDFGFLRDRI
+706 SYNVGIDFGFLRDRI

-793 LNGATSADGKL
+793 LNGATGADGQL

-830 QLGDDIPDYGGTYQ
+830 QLDDDIPDYGGTYQ

-876 ASLGTSFKFYGVD
+876 ASFGTSFKFYGVD

-902 QNNYLYASNQGGD
+902 QNNYLYAANQGGD

>member
-1 MFYYP
+1 
-6 CIIFCNFATGFK
+6 
-18 GNCHTTRLTTHTT
+18 
-31 QKQLRIMKKIFL
+31 MKKIFL

-91 FTLNAQEGQTLEVS
+91 FTLNAQQGQTLEVS
-105 YMGYRTEHVRVSG
+105 YMGYRTEHVRVSDS
-118 TSLAVV
+118 SLAVV
-124 LREDAK
+124 LREDTK

-268 NAYAGAQTVKRNF
+268 NAYAGAQMVKRNF

-299 FVYDP
+299 FIYDP
-304 ATKTATGA
+304 ATKTATGT

-407 NQKSEDSDFVKV
+407 NQKSEDSDFSKV

-524 FGYDHTWQDK
+524 FGYDHTWQDR

-793 LNGATSADGKL
+793 LNGATGADGQL

-830 QLGDDIPDYGGTYQ
+830 QLDDDLPDYGGTYQ

-902 QNNYLYASNQGGD
+902 QNNYLYAANQGGD

>member
-1 MFYYP
+1 
-6 CIIFCNFATGFK
+6 
-18 GNCHTTRLTTHTT
+18 
-31 QKQLRIMKKIFL
+31 MKKIFL

-118 TSLAVV
+118 SSLAVV
-124 LREDAK
+124 LQEDTK

-213 GTPVDNIDDFNA
+213 GTPVDNIDDFNS

-268 NAYAGAQTVKRNF
+268 NAYAGAQMVKRNF

-304 ATKTATGA
+304 ATKTATGT

-318 LFGNMYQNLVDQQYT
+318 LFGNMYQNFVDQQYT

-389 QKLGKRVTLGFKA
+389 QKLGKRVTLGFKT

-407 NQKSEDSDFVKV
+407 NQKSEDSDFAKV

-706 SYNVGLDFGFLRDRI
+706 SYNVGIDFGFLRDRI

-793 LNGATSADGKL
+793 LNGATGADGQL

-830 QLGDDIPDYGGTYQ
+830 QLDDDIPDYGGTYQ

-902 QNNYLYASNQGGD
+902 QNNYLYAANQGGD

>member
-1 MFYYP
+1 
-6 CIIFCNFATGFK
+6 
-18 GNCHTTRLTTHTT
+18 
-31 QKQLRIMKKIFL
+31 MKKIFL
-43 ALVGV
+43 ALVSV

-118 TSLAVV
+118 SSLAVV
-124 LREDAK
+124 LREDTK

-213 GTPVDNIDDFNA
+213 GTPVDNIDDFNS

-268 NAYAGAQTVKRNF
+268 NAYAGAQMVKRNF
-281 DLYSG
+281 DLYSS

-299 FVYDP
+299 FVYDL
-304 ATKTATGA
+304 ATKTATGT

-318 LFGNMYQNLVDQQYT
+318 LFGNMYQNFVDQQYT

-380 RYNARFDFS
+380 RYNVRFDFS
-389 QKLGKRVTLGFKA
+389 QKLGKRVTLGFKT

-407 NQKSEDSDFVKV
+407 NQKSEDSDFAKV

-507 QAAITNTRYVD
+507 QAAIINTRYVD

-524 FGYDHTWQDK
+524 FGYDHTWQDR

-706 SYNVGLDFGFLRDRI
+706 SYNVGIDFGFLRDRI

-793 LNGATSADGKL
+793 LNGATGADGQL

-830 QLGDDIPDYGGTYQ
+830 QLDDDIPDYGGTYQ

-902 QNNYLYASNQGGD
+902 QNNYLYAANQGGD

>member
-1 MFYYP
+1 
-6 CIIFCNFATGFK
+6 
-18 GNCHTTRLTTHTT
+18 
-31 QKQLRIMKKIFL
+31 MKKIFL

-118 TSLAVV
+118 SSLAVV
-124 LREDAK
+124 LREDTK

-213 GTPVDNIDDFNA
+213 GTPVDNIDDFNS

-268 NAYAGAQTVKRNF
+268 NAYAGAQMVKRNF

-304 ATKTATGA
+304 ATKTATGT

-318 LFGNMYQNLVDQQYT
+318 LFGNMYQNFVDQQYT

-389 QKLGKRVTLGFKA
+389 QKLGKRVTLGFKT

-407 NQKSEDSDFVKV
+407 NQKSEDSDFAKV

-793 LNGATSADGKL
+793 LNGATGADGQL

-830 QLGDDIPDYGGTYQ
+830 QLDDDIPDYGGTYQ

-902 QNNYLYASNQGGD
+902 QNNYLYAANQGGD